1 MSGRVKIKQLKK
13 VVGDVNISGMFEEMM
28 GVKDAEAEIVVPK
41 FVFVRNGLRYVYRV
55 LNQFCN
61 ILNNDFPQHEVGFA
75 EIRKFAEDM
84 KESTYLKHDN
94 DEKEEIYD
102 SLTKEEINGLYRK
115 LKENTYVR
123 TLILLCSKLKRYESN
138 FTDQNNLKENFV
150 NQEPGLTFQIFDF
163 SSLDL
168 KSLWASDRIKSS
180 VKRYVLTVL
189 ANIYKHTHAIYKCV
203 TSPDVDVEKF
213 TEMLINAIGELKRQ
227 PQLHRC
233 HNAFRRIEQSVHLL
247 RDKFDDYYR
256 DSIASENAD
265 MLVMNFIVDV
275 SNQGGAN
282 ATLAREFRTII
293 KYMHEVSNK
302 TGKSKDPNVQK
313 IFKMLNN
320 NFTLMEKNTGVKAPV
335 LTPTDEFES
344 AGAIATELK
353 DEPADIVVDADEVA
367 EEKQA
372 KRIEKQKAKKK
383 KKGKK
388 GKSIS
393 TEVTEPSD
401 KTADA
406 IDETAD
412 TVDTIDDCVEDELI
426 DKPIIYGTESEKNL
440 DAYELD

>member
-28 GVKDAEAEIVVPK
+28 GVKDAEAEIIAPK
-41 FVFVRNGLRYVYRV
+41 FVFVRNSLRYVYRV

-61 ILNNDFPQHEVGFA
+61 ILGGDFPMYEEHFA
-75 EIRKFAEDM
+75 DIRKFAEEF
-84 KESTYLKHDN
+84 KESTYLKHDH
-94 DEKEEIYD
+94 DEKEEQYAG
-102 SLTKEEINGLYRK
+102 LTKEEINGLYRK
-115 LKENTYVR
+115 LKENSYVR
-123 TLILLCSKLKRYESN
+123 RLIVLCSKLKRYESS

-150 NQEPGLTFQIFDF
+150 NQEPGLTFQIFEF
-163 SSLDL
+163 SKLDL
-168 KSLWASDRIKSS
+168 KALWASERIKPS
-180 VKRYVLTVL
+180 VKRYVLMVL
-189 ANIYKHTHAIYKCV
+189 ATLYKHTHALYKCV

-213 TEMLINAIGELKRQ
+213 TQMLISAIGELKKQ

-233 HNAFRRIEQSVHLL
+233 HNAFRRIEQSVELL

-320 NFTLMEKNTGVKAPV
+320 NFTLMEKNVGLKPQKSGDTQPDTGISA
-335 LTPTDEFES
+335 TTDMD
-344 AGAIATELK
+344 ELK
-353 DEPADIVVDADEVA
+353 ASGTVLEEPEVPVEPDEIA

-372 KRIEKQKAKKK
+372 KRIEKQKAKKRKSK
-383 KKGKK
+383 KKKASSLAAVNEADSLAVDDTQDPTQEDNNDDHTNGDHTQEE
-388 GKSIS
+388 
-393 TEVTEPSD
+393 TEHQE
-401 KTADA
+401 
-406 IDETAD
+406 
-412 TVDTIDDCVEDELI
+412 
-426 DKPIIYGTESEKNL
+426 
-440 DAYELD
+440 